1 MTTTAAVAQPAE
13 TNEYRGGLSRV
24 LSVARLHYTNKATVF
39 TIPALILTGIF
50 AVNLAIW
57 AIIYNSVPVADRGDV
72 SEGLQW
78 SGSTFYIF
86 VYTFVIAVQAI
97 NVTFPFALGYGVTR
111 RHFAL
116 GTALALLGLAAVYSV
131 ALTVVASIERATDGW
146 GFGGRMFTAIYF
158 PANTWYE
165 FLFVYFAYFA
175 LFFFTGA
182 FFAAIYSRWRII
194 GLLLSFLGL
203 AILIIATLAIIGAAQ
218 AWGELF
224 AYLGALPPL
233 GFVAWSFV
241 PTAIAAVAA
250 FLVIRRATPKG

>member
-1 MTTTAAVAQPAE
+1 MTTTAVLAQPAE
-13 TNEYRGGLSRV
+13 TNGYRGGLNRV

-57 AIIYNSVPVADRGDV
+57 AIIYNSVAPGDRGDV

-116 GTALALLGLAAVYSV
+116 GTALALLGLAAIYSV
-131 ALTVVASIERATDGW
+131 ALTLVATIEKLTDGW
-146 GFGGRMFTAIYF
+146 GFGGRMFTAVYF

-182 FFAAIYSRWRII
+182 FFAAIYARWRII

-203 AILIIATLAIIGAAQ
+203 ALLIVGTLAAIGAAE
-218 AWGELF
+218 AWDELF
-224 AYLGALPPL
+224 GYLGSLNPL
-233 GFVAWSFV
+233 DFVAWSFV
-241 PTAIAAVAA
+241 PTVIAAIGA
-250 FLVIRRATPKG
+250 FLFIRRATPKG